1 MLLSA
6 VMKLD
11 GGAFTTPL
19 GKALEG
25 IKMAVNLAGD
35 LGEKLKGAFDMGG
48 ALSDLQARTGELPGT
63 LKILQ
68 QAFEDTGV
76 GGDSLGQTLAIMKK
90 ALGGINNEGQPTGK
104 IFKQL
109 GLDVESLKTQSATD
123 QLKAISS
130 AISGLGTP
138 AEQTTAAM
146 AIFGKSGDKML
157 TFLKDGG
164 AIDAAAASLG
174 GLPGLMNNNAAA
186 FDAVSDRIGRIKN
199 KSQGLW
205 AGIAEGFLPLA
216 DSITQMLDGIDLT
229 AVGQRIG
236 AFFGTLVE
244 LFKSANLGQ
253 ILKDSI
259 EVALSEAVN
268 WAVTGFIKLGGV
280 LWKALSTPLS
290 YWDAAV
296 EKVIQELFASFAK
309 ISGYLIKAFATPI
322 SYITALFTKMFEE
335 IKEQIAKVPGLRDKL
350 GIEKGYKA
358 RSFSEIQQSQVES
371 VANIGQKGM
380 DFKAQS
386 YDEIQK
392 KIQKRYSDMGDAA
405 MGIDKIEIFSAAGAK
420 GRLQEE
426 WDSAANRF
434 RSNLANI
441 QDTAQAGV
449 KKGTGDLLPP
459 GGATAPK
466 APAIASDQLARIGG
480 FIGGNNQFKM
490 ESLAERTAKATE
502 KMANLLANKGKAN
515 FTPVWGKA

>member
-63 LKILQ
+63 LKVLQ

-76 GGDSLGQTLAIMKK
+76 GGDSLGKTLAVMKK
-90 ALGGINNEGQPTGK
+90 ALGGINDEGQPTGK

-130 AISGLGTP
+130 AISGLETP

-146 AIFGKSGDKML
+146 AIFGKSNDRML

-174 GLPGLMNNNAAA
+174 GLPELMNKNAAA
-186 FDAVSDRIGRIKN
+186 FDGVSDRIARIKN

-216 DSITQMLDGIDLT
+216 DSITQALDGIDLT
-229 AVGQRIG
+229 AIGQRIG

-244 LFKSANLGQ
+244 LFKSADLGQ

-259 EVALSEAVN
+259 VIAMAETVN

-296 EKVIQELFASFAK
+296 EKVIQEMFASFAK

-335 IKEQIAKVPGLRDKL
+335 IKEQIAKVPGLRDQL

-358 RSFSEIQQSQVES
+358 RSFGDIQQSQVES
-371 VANIGQKGM
+371 IANAGQKGM

-392 KIQKRYSDMGDAA
+392 KIQKRYSDIGDAA
-405 MGIDKIEIFSAAGAK
+405 MGIDKIELFDLSAEYGRTKTSWGKAAEQFRANLAK
-420 GRLQEE
+420 VQEE
-426 WDSAANRF
+426 S
-434 RSNLANI
+434 
-441 QDTAQAGV
+441 QAGI
-449 KKGTGDLLPP
+449 KKGTGELLPTKENK
-459 GGATAPK
+459 AK

-480 FIGGNNQFKM
+480 FLGGNNQFKM

-502 KMANLLANKGKAN
+502 KMANLLANKVKTN
-515 FTPVWGKA
+515 FTPVWGAT